1 MSAARHSGDAVKATD
16 EPVLVVEDVAV
27 HFAARGGFLAGQAPP
42 VRAVEGVSLTL
53 NAGETLALVGESG
66 LRKIHALQ
74 RHRRPRPPHARQH
87 PNQGRGGR
95 RRDPQ

>member
-27 HFAARGGFLAGQAPP
+27 HFAARGGFLAGKAPP

-53 NAGETLALVGESG
+53 NAGETLG
-66 LRKIHALQ
+66 LWSADPGAEN
-74 RHRRPRPPHARQH
+74 PRSPTPSSASSAHARQH
-87 PNQGRGGR
+87 PNQGRGGG